1 MTYAL
6 YILGVPL
13 MLILICPM
21 LVWRGLFRV
30 YAVSTSLLLLLSWLE
45 LALRHSIT
53 LFSVSPLLS
62 QLGREVLIIY
72 SIAHLVGLAV
82 RWVLRSDVPVEPP
95 HTLNQP

>member
-21 LVWRGLFRV
+21 LVWRGPFRV
-30 YAVSTSLLLLLSWLE
+30 YAVTISTLLLLSWLE
-45 LALRHSIT
+45 FTLQHSIT
-53 LFSVSPLLS
+53 LFSISPLLS
-62 QLGREVLIIY
+62 QLGREVLVIY

-82 RWVLRSDVPVEPP
+82 RWVLRSDTPAEPP
-95 HTLNQP
+95 RTLHHP